1 MPKRTLA
8 VLGVAA
14 FAALALPFGLPP
26 VAHAAGTYTSIG
38 IIPFPIAQPGSLSA
52 NTQVNICVQPRDAA
66 GHPVGVGAPVWLSF
80 YSGLFTSPLSQT
92 STAFA
97 GPGAATQLNT
107 TPQQFFTVAS
117 CTSQGGVVSAD
128 AIAVVYTTPTPT
140 IPPHGRDVIIAA
152 DSTGDSGTTGTCPG
166 SAGALCN
173 NATYV
178 YSPVTQYAFSSGPT
192 IAPSGSLTAGHQV
205 PFTVTAEDSNGN
217 FAPGAFLD
225 LSLTSSASNGGTATG
240 WNHFSGFMF
249 AKITNTPQRFGSDSS
264 GAVQVTYT
272 AANPLPTTGID
283 TIKAQDHI
291 GVVTASGTTTYT
303 YGSAVGFTQAPYTPL
318 TPHRVCDTRPVAP
331 GIAANQCN
339 AAGKGP
345 LTQGQT
351 RAVTVTGGL
360 VPSTATAVVVNL
372 TSIAPTTGTFL
383 TVYPAGQ
390 PSNTSNVNP
399 SRGAV
404 IATLVEVGI
413 GTSGQIDVFNKLG
426 TINIALDVE
435 GYVDATSLGY
445 FNTAVPARICD
456 TRAVVPG
463 VGVNQCNGTG
473 AAAHPIGPGGV
484 LTFNVSSSGSP
495 VPTSG
500 VLAVVFNLTA
510 IAPTV
515 GTVLT
520 AYSGSGSHP
529 TASNVNVNAR
539 AVVPNRVIVPVPSGC
554 TAAACTVHIWNSVG
568 SVNVAVDVDGWFGTA
583 TSAAQFTSVIPGRI
597 CDTRFNSSN
606 AQGCSQGAVH
616 AGGKLTINV
625 TGINDVPGIGDP
637 HFPTA
642 VVVNVTAVSPTSGTF
657 VTVYPGP
664 ATASRPNASDLNVP
678 PGVTLTNLIIVG
690 VDPTTG
696 TINLFNAVGNVNLIV
711 DVYGYYS

>member
-14 FAALALPFGLPP
+14 FAALAVPFGLPT
-26 VAHAAGTYTSIG
+26 VTHASTSTASFASITLS
-38 IIPFPIAQPGSLSA
+38 PLPLAQPGTLSSP
-52 NTQVNICVQPRDAA
+52 TTIKICVQPRNSSGGPVA
-66 GHPVGVGAPVWLSF
+66 VGVTVYLSF
-80 YSGLFTSPLSQT
+80 YSGLFTSPPVST
-92 STAFA
+92 STATV
-97 GPGAATQLNT
+97 GATPLT
-107 TPQQFFTVAS
+107 PTPQAFTTVAS
-117 CTSQGGVVSAD
+117 CSFTGGTSAD
-128 AIAVVYTTPTPT
+128 AISVTYTSPSAPV
-140 IPPHGRDVIIAA
+140 PPHGRDVLIAA
-152 DSTGDSGTTGTCPG
+152 DSIVDSGTSGACPPA
-166 SAGALCN
+166 AGNLCN
-173 NATYV
+173 NGTYV
-178 YSPVTQYAFSSGPT
+178 YSPVTQYAFNPAPP
-192 IAPSGSLTAGHQV
+192 IATTGTLLAGQQRV
-205 PFTVTAEDSNGN
+205 FDVIAEDSSGTPV
-217 FAPGAFLD
+217 PGAFLN
-225 LSLTSSASNGGTATG
+225 LRLTSTASTPGSATG
-240 WNHFSGFMF
+240 VNSFSGFAK
-249 AKITNTPQRFGSDSS
+249 AKITNSPQRFGASS
-264 GAVQVTYT
+264 AGSVQVTYT
-272 AANPLPTTGID
+272 ASGATTGVD
-283 TIKAQDHI
+283 TITAQDR
-291 GVVTASGTTTYT
+291 TNSPTFSASTSYT
-303 YGSAVGFTQAPYTPL
+303 YGGVVAFSQAPYNAVTPF
-318 TPHRVCDTRPVAP
+318 RVCDTRPVAP

-339 AAGKGP
+339 TGAGSGP
-345 LTQGQT
+345 LLQNQA
-351 RAVTVTGGL
+351 RAVTVTGGV
-360 VPSTATAVVVNL
+360 VPSTATAIVVNV

-383 TVYPAGQ
+383 TVYPTGQ

-399 SRGAV
+399 RTGAN

-413 GTSGQIDVFNKLG
+413 GTAGQIDVYNKLG

-435 GYVDATSLGY
+435 GYVDSASLGY
-445 FNTAVPARICD
+445 FHTAVPARICD

-463 VGVNQCNGTG
+463 VALNQCNGTG
-473 AAAHPIGPGGV
+473 AVAHPIGPGGV

-495 VPTSG
+495 IPTSG

-515 GTVLT
+515 STVLT
-520 AYSGSGSHP
+520 AYPGPGSHP

-554 TAAACTVHIWNSVG
+554 TAAACTVHIWNGVG

-597 CDTRFNSSN
+597 CDTRFNNSN
-606 AQGCSQGAVH
+606 AQGCSQGAVP

-678 PGVTLTNLIIVG
+678 AGVTLTNLIIVG